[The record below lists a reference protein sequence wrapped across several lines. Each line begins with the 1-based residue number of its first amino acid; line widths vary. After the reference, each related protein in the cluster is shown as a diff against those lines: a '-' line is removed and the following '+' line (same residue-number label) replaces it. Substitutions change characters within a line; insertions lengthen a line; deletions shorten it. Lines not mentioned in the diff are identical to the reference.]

1 MYKSVFNGVIA
12 IVFIW
17 SNVAILC
24 VLCPSPSGI
33 HNESKLAGQM
43 KLCRRRCGLRFQAD
57 DAEST
62 SNEGLRERHQSSYE
76 ECLSFVRKRCLR
88 SRPKKQKQYLDQRTK
103 REIRGADNCF
113 IEPTGKNDT
122 VYSPESISLTLK
134 NWKSSGGYEG
144 EVSWKPFK
152 DDALNWTGYRVIYV
166 INDTVIKCR
175 DFGKNFTSYK
185 IPLKLQSGWDV
196 TALVTLLPFP
206 TGYKFSIPYC
216 FVSDEK
222 NCKKGSTIEIT
233 TTKASATT
241 TISTPDAPKCFKPKG
256 KNDTIYSPES
266 ISLTLKN
273 WKSSGGYEGEVSWK
287 PFKDDALNW
296 TGYRVIYVIND
307 TVIKCRD
314 FGKNFT
320 SYKIPLKLQ
329 SGWDVTALV
338 TLLPFPTGYK
348 FSIPYCFV
356 SDEKNCKKG
365 STISIT
371 TTKAPATTTILTPG
385 NKNTIIIIIGVVLAI
400 AFLAG
405 VIATLR
411 YCRRSKTD
419 LTPSMP
425 DLKFEYDAFVIF
437 SSQDSDWVVNTLI
450 PTLEKKHGLKCC
462 IHYRNFT
469 PGVLFRDNV
478 VDSVYKCRKTLAIVS
493 THFFDSNYCGSELD
507 FALHRLMEKRDDSLV
522 VIKLDEVDKRKLPM
536 ELQER
541 SYIDYSKSVEKEAWE
556 KKLVDCLKNKAKK

>member
-1 MYKSVFNGVIA
+1 M
-12 IVFIW
+12 
-17 SNVAILC
+17 
-24 VLCPSPSGI
+24 
-33 HNESKLAGQM
+33 
-43 KLCRRRCGLRFQAD
+43 
-57 DAEST
+57 
-62 SNEGLRERHQSSYE
+62 
-76 ECLSFVRKRCLR
+76 
-88 SRPKKQKQYLDQRTK
+88 
-103 REIRGADNCF
+103 
-113 IEPTGKNDT
+113 
-122 VYSPESISLTLK
+122 
-134 NWKSSGGYEG
+134 
-144 EVSWKPFK
+144 
-152 DDALNWTGYRVIYV
+152 
-166 INDTVIKCR
+166 
-175 DFGKNFTSYK
+175 
-185 IPLKLQSGWDV
+185 

-222 NCKKGSTIEIT
+222 NCKKGSTI
-233 TTKASATT
+233 A
-241 TISTPDAPKCFKPKG
+241 
-256 KNDTIYSPES
+256 
-266 ISLTLKN
+266 
-273 WKSSGGYEGEVSWK
+273 
-287 PFKDDALNW
+287 
-296 TGYRVIYVIND
+296 
-307 TVIKCRD
+307 
-314 FGKNFT
+314 
-320 SYKIPLKLQ
+320 
-329 SGWDVTALV
+329 
-338 TLLPFPTGYK
+338 
-348 FSIPYCFV
+348 
-356 SDEKNCKKG
+356 
-365 STISIT
+365 IT

-541 SYIDYSKSVEKEAWE
+541 SYIDYSKSVEKKAWE

>member
-33 HNESKLAGQM
+33 HDESKLAGQM

-62 SNEGLRERHQSSYE
+62 SNEGLRERRQSSYE

-88 SRPKKQKQYLDQRTK
+88 SRLNKQKQSLDQRTK
-103 REIRGADNCF
+103 R
-113 IEPTGKNDT
+113 
-122 VYSPESISLTLK
+122 L
-134 NWKSSGGYEG
+134 
-144 EVSWKPFK
+144 FK
-152 DDALNWTGYRVIYV
+152 R
-166 INDTVIKCR
+166 
-175 DFGKNFTSYK
+175 
-185 IPLKLQSGWDV
+185 
-196 TALVTLLPFP
+196 
-206 TGYKFSIPYC
+206 
-216 FVSDEK
+216 EK
-222 NCKKGSTIEIT
+222 R
-233 TTKASATT
+233 
-241 TISTPDAPKCFKPKG
+241 DAPKCFKPKG

-287 PFKDDALNW
+287 PFKGLRSKLFQGLGHFLGCNVKLAQPAELRFFDFLPDDALNW
-296 TGYRVIYVIND
+296 TGYTVIYNINNNV
-307 TVIKCRD
+307 TKCRD

-329 SGWDVTALV
+329 SGWVVTALV

-356 SDEKNCKKG
+356 SDEKNCKK
-365 STISIT
+365 
-371 TTKAPATTTILTPG
+371 G

-522 VIKLDEVDKRKLPM
+522 VIKLDEVDKRKLPI